1 MHMSQFRIGVF
12 HATLFASVL
21 ALLPLSQAAA
31 ATATE
36 KPPDDLASTVAN
48 TTAEMDEI
56 VVSGRL
62 DKLSEVQKA
71 IVAAEDRAYARYNE
85 LNKSRMYDITC
96 IVEAPIGTRLKNRN
110 CEAGYVSDGKTEAI
124 QDLLQGHAANL
135 RATADIINTH
145 LGEMQRRMREIAES
159 DPEML
164 HALIERSLLVERYN
178 MLKKKK
184 FDGHRIVWD

>member
-1 MHMSQFRIGVF
+1 MSHSRIRMYR
-12 HATLFASVL
+12 ATLFASIM

-31 ATATE
+31 GAETR
-36 KPPDDLASTVAN
+36 KPKDDLASTVAN

-62 DKLSEVQKA
+62 DKLSEVKKA

-96 IVEAPIGTRLKNRN
+96 ILDAPIGTRLKSRN
-110 CEAGYVSDGKTEAI
+110 CEAGYVTDGKAEAI
-124 QDLLQGHAANL
+124 HDLLEGHAGNL
-135 RATADIINTH
+135 RPTADIINTH
-145 LGEMQRRMREIAES
+145 LGEMQRRMREIAQS

-164 HALIERSLLVERYN
+164 RALVERSLLVERYD

-184 FDGHRIVWD
+184 FDGHKIVWD